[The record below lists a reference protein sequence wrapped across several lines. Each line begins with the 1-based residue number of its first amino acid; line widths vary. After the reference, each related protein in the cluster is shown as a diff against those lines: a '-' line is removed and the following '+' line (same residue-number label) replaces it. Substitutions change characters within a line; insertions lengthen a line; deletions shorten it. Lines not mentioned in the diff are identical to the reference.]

1 LKQKSGALKNCIGKG
16 EAISHDRLQKL
27 IVDFLYGNQLTFFSI
42 TITRKKKKTTQIALI
57 KPVDV

>member
-1 LKQKSGALKNCIGKG
+1 LKQKSGALKICIGKG

-42 TITRKKKKTTQIALI
+42 TITRKKKKQL
-57 KPVDV
+57 KLL

>member
-16 EAISHDRLQKL
+16 EAKSHGRLQKL

-42 TITRKKKKTTQIALI
+42 TITRKKKEKL
-57 KPVDV
+57 KLL